1 VNGAPVAVE
10 QATGYLTISRRWQ
23 AGDVVTLELPMPAQR
38 IYAHPAVRMDVGR
51 VALKRG
57 PLVYCAEETDN
68 PGGPVQRLKLP
79 RQSTV
84 KPERRFDLFGGIVT
98 LTADATRLQENGWQ
112 NALYRSDPP
121 AETPTTLTALPYY
134 LWANRGAG
142 SMLVWLPE
150 S

>member
-1 VNGAPVAVE
+1 
-10 QATGYLTISRRWQ
+10 
-23 AGDVVTLELPMPAQR
+23 M
-38 IYAHPAVRMDVGR
+38 GR

-57 PLVYCAEETDN
+57 PLVYCIEEADN

-79 RQSTV
+79 RHAAV
-84 KPERRFDLFGGIVT
+84 KAERRADLFGGIVA
-98 LTADATRLQENGWQ
+98 LTVEATRLQETGWQ

-121 AETPTTLTALPYY
+121 AETPATLTALPYY

-142 SMLVWLPE
+142 SMLVWVSE